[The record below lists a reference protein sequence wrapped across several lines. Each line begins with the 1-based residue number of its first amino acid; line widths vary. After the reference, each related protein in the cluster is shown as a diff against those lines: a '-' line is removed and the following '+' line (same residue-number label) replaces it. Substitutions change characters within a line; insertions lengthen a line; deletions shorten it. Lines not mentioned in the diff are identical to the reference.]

1 MKSSKITRNISEK
14 ILQIENY
21 TLNIDAIP
29 AESQKNCDLDTSYL
43 TYLYSVIFLSTKDL
57 DTSYQSTSK
66 KIQQYPRANH

>member
-57 DTSYQSTSK
+57 DTSYQSTNK

>member
-29 AESQKNCDLDTSYL
+29 VESQKNCDLDTPYL